1 MRHLALVALLLA
13 GLVVAPPA
21 TAQPRAL
28 APYRIAVTRG
38 DPGDIWTTDAGG
50 GDARQLTNTPDEG
63 ESEPAFSPDGTR
75 IAFTRSYG
83 DGSDIVITDADGG
96 DERVLAYGRHPSWSP
111 DGTMVAL
118 LSGVEIRVVR
128 VSDGAELTTVPKPRH
143 TLGHDEKPS
152 WSPTGAVIAFG
163 RHTDVLLTPRVQPY
177 LVGASTSATG
187 TFTTTATVR
196 TPFVPAR
203 PEIVF
208 LLDTTSSMTTTV
220 DTIRTTIR
228 TVMERVATAEPGALF
243 GVATYQDASDGPGR
257 YRLVR
262 NPTTRDVLQ
271 TVLDEGTNF
280 PIGDGGDFPEDW
292 FNALHHLAADRGAD
306 GRHTTFSD
314 DAGVTRI
321 VVLVGD
327 AASHNSPDTCD
338 LVLYPDCPGSAP
350 YRTEQEITT
359 DLTDRDIHLVGVP
372 VLLPPSYPEKLDS
385 RQQVTRLAAA
395 TGGVSADGHEPDRIV
410 AGIEHGITRLP
421 VTVTPEASCPPGV
434 TVRFTPP
441 TARVPGDTDVTFTET
456 VTLGEV
462 PSARAATDLECH
474 VRFRFDDE
482 LPAENHEQFIG
493 IDRADAALPTVV
505 VGAHAAP
512 SPNRTPVPVAFTATA
527 TDAAGAPLTPTCD
540 ATSGSPFPV
549 GLTTVTCTATDRAG
563 RTGRG
568 SSTITVYVPE
578 SGATDDIWLARLDG
592 GDLVQQI
599 DLSPSFATPCG
610 RQDSAP
616 AWSPDGNRLVY
627 RHGDVLCVADATGA
641 NATPITS
648 GGETPDDPAW
658 SPDGASVAFT
668 MSGPDEHLRVW
679 TVPPP
684 GGTPAE
690 LVSFAEQDADLPAFG
705 GLPDLVV
712 TGSAAPA
719 AVPFG
724 GSTTV
729 LLRVTNRGFAPAV
742 DAELALVLPAGLA
755 VEGITTDT
763 GTCAATGCALGRLA
777 PNATAEVRVTVTGT
791 AAGAQVLR
799 ASTSPDVNP
808 GDNRVDVRVGVADE
822 VRPPDHPGSLSL
834 AVALTPQDGYVGG
847 DALVLSYRVRNGAS
861 VPMTDVRV
869 VTSLPPLLLPVGA
882 VTGCAADGATCP
894 LGTLAPGQ
902 EAEVRV
908 ALPAKAA
915 VDTTAGG
922 SVLGVGPDTDAADN
936 TAATRVLVRQ
946 PVLAVDPGTGPTGF
960 VPRATG
966 RSFPPGA
973 TVRLG
978 WTAGLSPTPG
988 EVVVRPDGT
997 FEAQVLV
1004 FHNDRI
1010 GVRQLEAAPVVG
1022 PAFGPVR
1029 SGDFLVVPRTLQPP
1043 DFASRE

>member
-1 MRHLALVALLLA
+1 MRHLALVVLLLA

-21 TAQPRAL
+21 TAQPEAPP
-28 APYRIAVTRG
+28 PYRIAVTRG
-38 DPGDIWTTDAGG
+38 DPGDIWTTDARG
-50 GDARQLTNTPDEG
+50 GDARQLTDTPDEH
-63 ESEPAFSPDGTR
+63 ESEPAFSPDGTL

-83 DGSDIVITDADGG
+83 DGSDIVITDGG

-111 DGTMVAL
+111 DGTMVAM
-118 LSGVEIRVVR
+118 LSGGEVRVVR
-128 VSDGAELTTVPKPRH
+128 VSDGAELTTVPQPRH
-143 TLGHDEKPS
+143 TRGHDEKPT

-163 RHTDVLLTPRVQPY
+163 RHTDVLIPPRVQPY
-177 LVGASTSATG
+177 VVGASTSATG

-208 LLDTTSSMTTTV
+208 LLDTTSSMATPVSTV
-220 DTIRTTIR
+220 RANIG
-228 TVMERVATAEPGALF
+228 TVMERIATAEPEALF
-243 GVATYQDASDGPGR
+243 GIATYQDASDGPGR

-262 NPTTRDVLQ
+262 DLTTRDVLQ
-271 TVLDEGTNF
+271 TVLDDAANF
-280 PIGDGGDFPEDW
+280 PIGFGGDLPEDW
-292 FNALHHLAADRGAD
+292 FNALHHLARDRDAT

-321 VVLVGD
+321 IVLAGD

-338 LVLYPDCPGSAP
+338 VATYPDCPGRTP
-350 YRTEQEITT
+350 YWTEEEITT

-372 VLLPPSYPEKLDS
+372 VLLPPPYTEQLDS
-385 RQQVTRLAAA
+385 RLQVTRLADA
-395 TGGVSADGHEPDRIV
+395 TDGVRVDGYEPDRIV

-421 VTVTPEASCPPGV
+421 VTVTPEAFCPPGV
-434 TVRFTPP
+434 SVRFTPP
-441 TARVPGDTDVTFTET
+441 TARAAGDTDVTFTET
-456 VTLGEV
+456 VTLGAV
-462 PSARAATDLECH
+462 PGARAAADLECH
-474 VRFRFDDE
+474 VRFKFDDE
-482 LPAENHEQFIG
+482 LPAETYEQFIA

-505 VGAHAAP
+505 VNAHAAP
-512 SPNRTPVPVAFTATA
+512 SPDGTPVPVTFTATA

-568 SSTITVYVPE
+568 SSAITVHVPE
-578 SGATDDIWLARLDG
+578 RGPTDDLWLARLDG
-592 GDLVQQI
+592 GDVVQQV
-599 DLSPSFATPCG
+599 DLSASFATPCAH
-610 RQDSAP
+610 QDSAP

-658 SPDGASVAFT
+658 SPDGASIAFT

-679 TVPPP
+679 TVAPS

-690 LVSFAEQDADLPAFG
+690 LVAFAREDTDLPAFG

-719 AVPFG
+719 AIPFG
-724 GSTTV
+724 GSTSV
-729 LLRVTNRGFAPAV
+729 RLRVTNRGLAPAV
-742 DAELALVLPAGLA
+742 DAELALAPPAGLE
-755 VEGITTDT
+755 VEEITTDT
-763 GTCAATGCALGRLA
+763 GTCVATGCALGRLA
-777 PNATAEVRVTVTGT
+777 PNGTAEVRVTVTGT
-791 AAGAQVLR
+791 AAGPQVLR
-799 ASTSPDVNP
+799 ASAPPDVNP
-808 GDNRVDVRVGVADE
+808 GDNRVDVRVSVADE
-822 VRPPDHPGSLSL
+822 IRPPDHPGSLSL
-834 AVALTPQDGYVGG
+834 AVSPTPREGYVGG

-869 VTSLPPLLLPVGA
+869 VTSLPPQLLPVGA
-882 VTGCAADGATCP
+882 VTGCTADGATCA

-922 SVLGVGPDTDAADN
+922 SVLAVGPDDDAADN
-936 TAATRVLVRQ
+936 TAVTRVLVRQ
-946 PVLAVDPGTGPTGF
+946 PVLAVDPGIGPTGF
-960 VPRATG
+960 VPRAAG

-978 WTAGLSPTPG
+978 WAPGLSPTPG

-997 FEAQVLV
+997 FEAHVLV

-1010 GVRQLEAAPVVG
+1010 GVRQLEAVPVVG

-1043 DFASRE
+1043 DFASRG

>member
-1 MRHLALVALLLA
+1 MRHLALVVLLLA

-21 TAQPRAL
+21 TAQPDAL

-38 DPGDIWTTDAGG
+38 DPGDIWTTDAEG
-50 GDARQLTNTPDEG
+50 GDARQLTNTPDEH

-83 DGSDIVITDADGG
+83 DGSDIVITDGG

-111 DGTMVAL
+111 DGTMIAL
-118 LSGVEIRVVR
+118 LSGGGIRVVR
-128 VSDGAELTTVPKPRH
+128 VSDGAELATVPKPRH
-143 TLGHDEKPS
+143 TLGYDEKPA

-163 RHTDVLLTPRVQPY
+163 RHTDVLTPPRVQPY
-177 LVGASTSATG
+177 VVGASTSATG

-196 TPFVPAR
+196 TPFAPAR

-208 LLDTTSSMTTTV
+208 LLDTTSSMSTAVGTV
-220 DTIRTTIR
+220 RANIR
-228 TVMERVATAEPGALF
+228 TVMERITTAEPDALF
-243 GVATYQDASDGPGR
+243 GVATYQDATDGAGR

-271 TVLDEGTNF
+271 TVLDDAANF
-280 PIGDGGDFPEDW
+280 PIGYGGDLPEDW
-292 FNALHHLAADRGAD
+292 FNALHHLARDRDAA

-314 DAGVTRI
+314 DADVTRI
-321 VVLVGD
+321 IVLVGD
-327 AASHNSPDTCD
+327 AASHDSPDTCD
-338 LVLYPDCPGSAP
+338 VVSYPDCPGSTP
-350 YRTEQEITT
+350 YWTEQEVTT

-372 VLLPPSYPEKLDS
+372 VLIPPPYGESLDS
-385 RQQVTRLAAA
+385 RLQVTRLAAA
-395 TGGVSADGHEPDRIV
+395 TDGVRVDGYEPDQIV
-410 AGIEHGITRLP
+410 AGIEHGISRLP
-421 VTVTPEASCPPGV
+421 VTVTPEAFCPPGV

-441 TARVPGDTDVTFTET
+441 TARVAGDTDVTFTET
-456 VTLGEV
+456 VTLGAV
-462 PSARAATDLECH
+462 PSARAAADLECH
-474 VRFRFDDE
+474 VRFKFDDK
-482 LPAENHEQFIG
+482 LPAETYEQFIG
-493 IDRADAALPTVV
+493 IDLADAALPTVV
-505 VGAHAAP
+505 VNAHAAP
-512 SPNRTPVPVAFTATA
+512 SPDGTPVPVTFTATA
-527 TDAAGAPLTPTCD
+527 TDAAGAPLTPACD

-568 SSTITVYVPE
+568 SSVLTVHVPE
-578 SGATDDIWLARLDG
+578 RGPTDDLWLARLDG
-592 GDLVQQI
+592 GDLVQQV
-599 DLSPSFATPCG
+599 DLSSSFAAPCA

-641 NATPITS
+641 NATRITA

-658 SPDGASVAFT
+658 SPDGASIAFT
-668 MSGPDEHLRVW
+668 MSGPDEYLRVW
-679 TVPPP
+679 TVPPS
-684 GGTPAE
+684 GGTPTE
-690 LVSFAEQDADLPAFG
+690 LVAFAGEDTDLPAFG

-724 GSTTV
+724 GTTSV
-729 LLRVTNRGFAPAV
+729 RLRVTNRGLAPAGN
-742 DAELALVLPAGLA
+742 AELALALPAGLR
-755 VEGITTDT
+755 VEEITTDT
-763 GTCAATGCALGRLA
+763 GTCAARGCALGRLA
-777 PNATAEVRVTVTGT
+777 PNRTAEVRLTVTGT
-791 AAGAQVLR
+791 AAGPQVLR
-799 ASTSPDVNP
+799 ASASPDVNP
-808 GDNRVDVRVGVADE
+808 GDNRVDVRVSVADE
-822 VRPPDHPGSLSL
+822 IRPPDHPGSLSL
-834 AVALTPQDGYVGG
+834 AVALTPRDGYVGG

-869 VTSLPPLLLPVGA
+869 VTSLPPQLLPVDA
-882 VTGCAADGATCP
+882 VTGCAVDGTTCA

-908 ALPAKAA
+908 TLPAKAA
-915 VDTTAGG
+915 VDTSAGG
-922 SVLGVGPDTDAADN
+922 SVLGVGPDDDAADN
-936 TAATRVLVRQ
+936 TAVTRVLVRQ
-946 PVLAVDPGTGPTGF
+946 PVLAVDPGIGPTGF

-978 WTAGLSPTPG
+978 WTPGLSPTPG

-997 FEAQVLV
+997 FEAHVLV

-1010 GVRQLEAAPVVG
+1010 GVRQLEATPVVG
-1022 PAFGPVR
+1022 PAFGPAR